1 MACPANGSPPL
12 FVWFTSRSKANPGS
26 RTAASA
32 WRHFVEHVSGV
43 SAREAGARS
52 QSLRDYFESPN
63 PLFIERVMA
72 RHVFNHI
79 WEGVMAYEGNC
90 PEVNVEINGQHYNK
104 EICPRLLGWMHRKLR
119 SNNDVFK
126 EFNTAGGG
134 ACNCIAGLASP
145 DDEYYGDD
153 AFVAN
158 NPSPPV
164 NADDLFTFG
173 GSGLLTIGTLGFA
186 AVNIP
191 GEHEGDGDYDV
202 DDEDC
207 VDIDLDSIDG
217 TIGEVDNG
225 DVEDGAATPT
235 FTFPQLEATATEKV
249 MVTVEAIAEKD
260 DVATTEDDLMLV
272 SAELEKFLGGSNVPS
287 ARVSFA
293 MGIDCP
299 LQGFLLG
306 SPVCSD
312 TESWP
317 EKPNGGGRRAS
328 LGELFMRTRFTEEKG
343 ALVAVQ
349 ESEDGGEREEGQILK
364 IFHRKVYPESTMLTK
379 KNRKRGTPANG
390 GGGGATNESVPSPTP
405 KKTGPRRLSF
415 GCCCTKRSFS
425 ASLVDDG
432 GEELNGDKSGHWIK
446 TDADCD

>member
-1 MACPANGSPPL
+1 MALNI
-12 FVWFTSRSKANPGS
+12 FT
-26 RTAASA
+26 
-32 WRHFVEHVSGV
+32 V
-43 SAREAGARS
+43 
-52 QSLRDYFESPN
+52 
-63 PLFIERVMA
+63 
-72 RHVFNHI
+72 
-79 WEGVMAYEGNC
+79 
-90 PEVNVEINGQHYNK
+90 
-104 EICPRLLGWMHRKLR
+104 
-119 SNNDVFK
+119 
-126 EFNTAGGG
+126 GG

-145 DDEYYGDD
+145 DDEYYGDG

-158 NPSPPV
+158 HPSPPV

-186 AVNIP
+186 AVNVP

-225 DVEDGAATPT
+225 DVDDGDATPT
-235 FTFPQLEATATEKV
+235 FTFPQLEATAAEKV

-272 SAELEKFLGGSNVPS
+272 SAELEKVLGGSNVPS

-293 MGIDCP
+293 MGVDCP

-328 LGELFMRTRFTEEKG
+328 LGELFMRTRFMEEKG

-349 ESEDGGEREEGQILK
+349 ESEDGGEREEGK
-364 IFHRKVYPESTMLTK
+364 AGKGGNGGHKRTK
-379 KNRKRGTPANG
+379 KWRVKDEKGADGDGVPAS
-390 GGGGATNESVPSPTP
+390 ATAKSKFQKVRFLFLVFFSN
-405 KKTGPRRLSF
+405 SF
-415 GCCCTKRSFS
+415 ANSQSIAILRSQS
-425 ASLVDDG
+425 IS
-432 GEELNGDKSGHWIK
+432 EKCN
-446 TDADCD
+446 

>member
-1 MACPANGSPPL
+1 M
-12 FVWFTSRSKANPGS
+12 
-26 RTAASA
+26 
-32 WRHFVEHVSGV
+32 VS
-43 SAREAGARS
+43 
-52 QSLRDYFESPN
+52 Q
-63 PLFIERVMA
+63 
-72 RHVFNHI
+72 
-79 WEGVMAYEGNC
+79 
-90 PEVNVEINGQHYNK
+90 
-104 EICPRLLGWMHRKLR
+104 LLGWMHRKLR

-126 EFNTAGGG
+126 DFNTPGGG

-153 AFVAN
+153 VFIAN
-158 NPSPPV
+158 HPSPPV

-173 GSGLLTIGTLGFA
+173 GSGLLTIGTLGFTD
-186 AVNIP
+186 VNVP
-191 GEHEGDGDYDV
+191 GGHDGDGDYDIN
-202 DDEDC
+202 DEDC
-207 VDIDLDSIDG
+207 VDIDLDSMDG
-217 TIGEVDNG
+217 TTDEVDNG
-225 DVEDGAATPT
+225 NVDDGAVTPT
-235 FTFPQLEATATEKV
+235 FTFPQLEPSCVEKV
-249 MVTVEAIAEKD
+249 MVSVEAIAEKD
-260 DVATTEDDLMLV
+260 DGTTTEDDLMLV
-272 SAELEKFLGGSNVPS
+272 SAELEKVLGGSNVPS

-343 ALVAVQ
+343 ALVSVQ
-349 ESEDGGEREEGQILK
+349 ESEDGGEREEGKAGKGGDGNHKRTKKWRVKDDKGVGGDGVPASTTAKSKFQKILK
-364 IFHRKVYPESTMLTK
+364 IFHRKVYPESTMLNK
-379 KNRKRGTPANG
+379 KNRKRGPPDNSG
-390 GGGGATNESVPSPTP
+390 GGTATDEPVISPTA

-425 ASLVDDG
+425 ASPVVDG

-446 TDADCD
+446 TDADYLVLEL

>member
-1 MACPANGSPPL
+1 M
-12 FVWFTSRSKANPGS
+12 T
-26 RTAASA
+26 
-32 WRHFVEHVSGV
+32 
-43 SAREAGARS
+43 
-52 QSLRDYFESPN
+52 
-63 PLFIERVMA
+63 
-72 RHVFNHI
+72 
-79 WEGVMAYEGNC
+79 
-90 PEVNVEINGQHYNK
+90 
-104 EICPRLLGWMHRKLR
+104 LLGWMHRKLR

-126 EFNTAGGG
+126 EFNAAGGG
-134 ACNCIAGLASP
+134 ACNCIAGLASQ
-145 DDEYYGDD
+145 DHEYYDDD

-158 NPSPPV
+158 HPSPLV
-164 NADDLFTFG
+164 NADDLITFG

-186 AVNIP
+186 TGNVP
-191 GEHEGDGDYDV
+191 GEDEGHEDYDV
-202 DDEDC
+202 DDDDC
-207 VDIDLDSIDG
+207 VDIDLDNIDG
-217 TIGEVDNG
+217 TIDEVDNG
-225 DVEDGAATPT
+225 NVGDGALTPT
-235 FTFPQLEATATEKV
+235 FTFPQFESATAEKV
-249 MVTVEAIAEKD
+249 MVSVEAIAEKD

-272 SAELEKFLGGSNVPS
+272 SAELEKVLRGSDVPS

-317 EKPNGGGRRAS
+317 EKRNSGGRRAS
-328 LGELFMRTRFTEEKG
+328 LGELFMRTRFAEEKG

-349 ESEDGGEREEGQILK
+349 ESEDGGEREEGKVGKGEDGGHKRTKKWRVKDEKGHGGDGVPASATAKSKFQKILK

-379 KNRKRGTPANG
+379 KNRKRGTPDNG
-390 GGGGATNESVPSPTP
+390 GGGGATDEPVPPPTP

-425 ASLVDDG
+425 ASPVDDG

-446 TDADCD
+446 TDADYLVLEL